1 MAQASDFSDFGWQ
14 LSIDFPQRTEKQ
26 SPGLPIWKAGA
37 LFMWLS
43 GLGPA
48 WRLLPAAQ
56 GSQAHSKEAR
66 SREAHGMPLKALR
79 RPQERF

>member
-1 MAQASDFSDFGWQ
+1 MAQASDFRDFGWQ

-37 LFMWLS
+37 VFMWFS
-43 GLGPA
+43 GLLGRGLGVVGRAPSLQCNVAAVRLMPA
-48 WRLLPAAQ
+48 GAP
-56 GSQAHSKEAR
+56 
-66 SREAHGMPLKALR
+66 R